1 MKRSDGERVRAEH
14 VIKRLR
20 GCLDGVEIAL
30 RDDMAPVGLEA
41 GQAVSQTAVELAIL
55 LAKLDA
61 YQRAELDALVGKPVE
76 EYTREIR
83 EEWKREAVEARLDP
97 ATCKCPQIHPD
108 PENCFRCLECGF
120 AVQPGSS
127 SVIISKES

>member
-30 RDDMAPVGLEA
+30 RDMNTPVGHEA
-41 GQAVSQTAVELAIL
+41 GQAVTGAAVELAVL

-76 EYTREIR
+76 ERTREIR
-83 EEWKREAVEARLDP
+83 EEWKREAVEARLNS
-97 ATCKCPQIHPD
+97 ATCKCEKMRPD
-108 PENCFRCLECGF
+108 PDNRFLCSECELL
-120 AVQPGSS
+120 
-127 SVIISKES
+127 SKPQS